1 MPSDTLRNCPLDS
14 FSCFEFENLLQAVKR
29 MLRKHELPLQQ
40 IIRRIVERER
50 NILIPTEKEENAMSL
65 TIKHTSGPVI
75 DDQECVQFKLMN
87 YQGLAFK
94 TNNVS
99 DCWAMLS
106 DGKLLKF

>member
-1 MPSDTLRNCPLDS
+1 MQT
-14 FSCFEFENLLQAVKR
+14 VKR
-29 MLRKHELPLQQ
+29 MLRRHELPLQQ
-40 IIRRIVERER
+40 IISRIVERER

-87 YQGLAFK
+87 YQVLAFK